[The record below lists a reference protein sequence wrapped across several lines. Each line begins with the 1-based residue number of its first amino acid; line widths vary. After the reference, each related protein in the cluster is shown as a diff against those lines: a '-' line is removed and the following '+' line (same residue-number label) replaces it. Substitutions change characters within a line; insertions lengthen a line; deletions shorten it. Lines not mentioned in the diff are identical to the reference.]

1 MTTPEPRFVSKL
13 LQFQKCL
20 FLYLALLI
28 PVPLEGVV
36 VDGVAIGVEED
47 LAMLG
52 ADQRKYGHRHC
63 FSIPRPR
70 ILKLSRQ

>member
-1 MTTPEPRFVSKL
+1 MSKL

-36 VDGVAIGVEED
+36 VDGVAIGVEEH

-52 ADQRKYGHRHC
+52 AVWRNMVTVIAFQFLVQGY
-63 FSIPRPR
+63 
-70 ILKLSRQ
+70 

>member
-1 MTTPEPRFVSKL
+1 MSKL

-52 ADQRKYGHRHC
+52 ADNMVTVIAFQFLVQGY
-63 FSIPRPR
+63 
-70 ILKLSRQ
+70 

>member
-1 MTTPEPRFVSKL
+1 MSKL

-36 VDGVAIGVEED
+36 VDGVAIGVEQH

-52 ADQRKYGHRHC
+52 ADRRKYGVT
-63 FSIPRPR
+63 FIAFQF
-70 ILKLSRQ
+70 LVQEY